1 MPNQEGYEVI
11 RFVKQGSECQPVMD
25 YARGEIFAQWLKSH
39 PVVKKEEMFYM
50 MRELMMQLIRL
61 HQSADEKSYPYVT
74 PYSVCLSE
82 SKEVLLLDFHAKS
95 NEVIERQMK
104 RRAIRNN
111 FFPKM
116 QGVKPLEEEKNEI
129 YSLGRTMQF
138 LLTVQEPEPPL
149 GKVEELRLRRIIAKC
164 LGESRERQ
172 YEHIEEILKQFPK
185 CRKMNPEFPQILK
198 KFTVSAGLLFLVLVS
213 GSGIVLKKVVPA
225 MHQKPEAAKV
235 KKQDVAAEKS
245 KKEMTLAEDSKYSEL
260 CLDMGL
266 LHFLKLEDYKK
277 SKEYFEKAE
286 GMQTAESY
294 GNLAR
299 FMDTQ
304 EMGDAELSQSLS
316 DAVTALSG
324 QSDVR
329 FAQCI
334 LKVYGKIEER
344 KGGLLK
350 EQYLTMA
357 LAAELGMEM
366 PEWKEQDQNHETEKE
381 LLMYQARGYEGGEEL
396 EKAQAAYLKYLDLE
410 MDAGRRVEICEKL
423 AGMYEKEGKMEEAR
437 DVCRKEMELNAD
449 SKNLRIL
456 YIRLQCQDPGIERTV
471 CADTIKE
478 FLDLMP
484 ELASEEAFQKI
495 QEEYEI
501 AIDNGTVSVGK

>member
-82 SKEVLLLDFHAKS
+82 SKEVLLLDFQAKS

-116 QGVKPLEEEKNEI
+116 QGIKPLEEEKNEI
-129 YSLGRTMQF
+129 YSLGRTLQF

-185 CRKMNPEFPQILK
+185 YRKINPELPQILK
-198 KFTVSAGLLFLVLVS
+198 KYTVSAGLLFLVLAS
-213 GSGIVLKKVVPA
+213 GSGLVLKKVVPA
-225 MHQKPEAAKV
+225 IRQKPETTKV
-235 KKQDVAAEKS
+235 KQAAVPIENRKTEVTS
-245 KKEMTLAEDSKYSEL
+245 EEDRKYSEL
-260 CLDMGL
+260 CMDMGL
-266 LHFLKLEDYKK
+266 LHFLELEDYKK

-286 GMQTAESY
+286 AVEMAESY
-294 GNLAR
+294 GCFAEY
-299 FMDTQ
+299 MDTQ
-304 EMGDAELSQSLS
+304 EVGEEQLSLCLNNAVAELP
-316 DAVTALSG
+316 G
-324 QSDVR
+324 QQDVR

-344 KGGLLK
+344 RGVLEKN
-350 EQYLTMA
+350 QYLEMA
-357 LAAELGMEM
+357 SAAEAGMET
-366 PEWKEQDQNHETEKE
+366 PGWKEQDQDHKTEKE
-381 LLMYQARGYEGGEEL
+381 LLMYQARGYEGGEEMD
-396 EKAQAAYLKYLDLE
+396 KARNAYLKCLDLE
-410 MDAGRRVEICEKL
+410 LEAGKREEFCTKL
-423 AGMYEKEGKMEEAR
+423 AGVYEKEGKMEEAR
-437 DVCRKEMELNAD
+437 EMCRKEMELNAD

-456 YIRLQCQDPGIERTV
+456 YIRLQCQDQGIERTV

-478 FLDLMP
+478 FLDQMP

-495 QEEYEI
+495 QEEFEI
-501 AIDNGTVSVGK
+501 IIENGIVNVGK